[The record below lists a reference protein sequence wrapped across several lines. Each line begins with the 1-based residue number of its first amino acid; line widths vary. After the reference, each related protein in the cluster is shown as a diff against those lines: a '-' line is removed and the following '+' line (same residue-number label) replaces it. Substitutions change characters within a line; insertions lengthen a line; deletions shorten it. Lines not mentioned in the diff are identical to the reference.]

1 MKYIQARV
9 EGATEE
15 LQLQG
20 AAASTAEMRLIKTVY
35 QQNGTA
41 EEQRAGVEAACM
53 AERQQLAH
61 SPKR

>member
-1 MKYIQARV
+1 
-9 EGATEE
+9 
-15 LQLQG
+15 
-20 AAASTAEMRLIKTVY
+20 MRLIKTVY